1 MNTNPLKQG
10 NIAVNLSGIGAVT
23 WEMVKQRASEIAAIN
38 GRTDGRI
45 QESDWEEARRELTG
59 SVEADPTAG
68 TEGWGSTIGGRG
80 KVALESPG
88 EDTDEEGH
96 STSAQL
102 VEQGLQE
109 AEHDTMLRASKRPIR
124 IPIPNP

>member
-10 NIAVNLSGIGAVT
+10 NITVNLSGIGTVS
-23 WEMVKQRASEIAAIN
+23 WEMVKQRASEIAVIN

-59 SVEADPTAG
+59 AVEADPTAG
-68 TEGWGSTIGGRG
+68 TEGWSATIGGRG
-80 KVALESPG
+80 KVAPESPG
-88 EDTDEEGH
+88 EDTDQEGH

-109 AEHDTMLRASKRPIR
+109 AEHDTMLRASRR
-124 IPIPNP
+124 S

>member
-10 NIAVNLSGIGAVT
+10 NIAVNLSGIGTVS
-23 WEMVKQRASEIAAIN
+23 WEMVKQRASEIAVIN

-59 SVEADPTAG
+59 AVEADPTAG
-68 TEGWGSTIGGRG
+68 TEGWSSTIGGRG
-80 KVALESPG
+80 KVAPESPG
-88 EDTDEEGH
+88 EDTDQEGH

-102 VEQGLQE
+102 VELGLQE
-109 AEHDTMLRASKRPIR
+109 AEHDTMLRASRRSRPS
-124 IPIPNP
+124 P